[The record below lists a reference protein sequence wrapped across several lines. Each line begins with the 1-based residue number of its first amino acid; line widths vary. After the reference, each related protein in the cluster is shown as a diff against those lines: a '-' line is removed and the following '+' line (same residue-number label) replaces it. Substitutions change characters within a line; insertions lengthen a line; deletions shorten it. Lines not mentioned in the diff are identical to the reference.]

1 MQLRG
6 NWHWGLLGC
15 LGFLGLID
23 PVYYVFFVFFQ
34 LACRL
39 AFKFFWCVRFRAF
52 AVPKGTPP

>member
-39 AFKFFWCVRFRAF
+39 AFKFFWCGARAF